1 MLKTDGRKAL
11 RQRSERARERWITR
25 YNKERAMRS
34 RIREAAEDI
43 LESRNF
49 NSTKEY
55 IQHGNVTVNTHCI
68 NVAKYSVALAHS
80 LHINCSETEL
90 IRGALLH
97 DYFLY
102 DWHDKDHI
110 SPHRLHGFYH
120 PGTALRNAMKEY
132 RLTDREQEIIKK
144 HMWPLTI
151 VPPTCREA
159 WIVSM
164 ADKWCSTLETIHLQ
178 KGHGKLLAK
187 LQQNEPDN
195 DNTQQ
200 TGEGKPFGESI

>member
-1 MLKTDGRKAL
+1 LVKEDCRRVLKH
-11 RQRSERARERWITR
+11 RSEKARERWINR
-25 YNKERAMRS
+25 YYKERALHS
-34 RIREAAEDI
+34 CIREAAQDI
-43 LESRNF
+43 LKSQNF

-55 IQHGNVTVNTHCI
+55 IQHGNVTVNTHCVD
-68 NVAKYSVALAHS
+68 VAKYSIAMARK
-80 LHINCSETEL
+80 LHIHCSETEL

-120 PGTALRNAMKEY
+120 PGRALQNAMNEY
-132 RLTDREQEIIKK
+132 TLTDREQEIIKK

-151 VPPTCREA
+151 VPPMCREA

-164 ADKWCSTLETIHLQ
+164 ADKWCSTLETVHLH
-178 KGHGKLLAK
+178 KGHGKLLEK
-187 LQQNEPDN
+187 LQNNASDN
-195 DNTQQ
+195 DIT
-200 TGEGKPFGESI
+200 E